1 MKEGKVMIPCKAFIG
16 FKNVDGK
23 IEVDDEE
30 AEVVRRIYTMFLRYG
45 MTSKSIA
52 DTLKDVLYSDVTNR
66 ELLMSLERNGIQ
78 GEKNYLVA
86 MISSAVL
93 RSVKKGCLTDVMK
106 LIETLEGTAP
116 EKLEITNMDKTVA
129 ELQEYISK
137 KRSDDTDDNQE

>member
-1 MKEGKVMIPCKAFIG
+1 MGDVNVGRYNKLRTPEERSAIARKAQIAS
-16 FKNVDGK
+16 V
-23 IEVDDEE
+23 E
-30 AEVVRRIYTMFLRYG
+30 ARRRKKQELLMR
-45 MTSKSIA
+45 KSIA

-93 RSVKKGCLTDVMK
+93 KSVKKGCLTDVMK

>member
-1 MKEGKVMIPCKAFIG
+1 MADVNMGEKYSKLRTPEERRAIAKKANLASQAAKRRLKEERLM
-16 FKNVDGK
+16 
-23 IEVDDEE
+23 
-30 AEVVRRIYTMFLRYG
+30 R
-45 MTSKSIA
+45 KSIA
-52 DTLKDVLYSDVTNR
+52 DTLKDVLYSNLTNR

-129 ELQEYISK
+129 ELQEYILK